1 MWVTSSLVEV
11 RETKSD
17 INCWELHLLLI
28 GFSSPFKAGNSR
40 CVCGG
45 GMKKKKK
52 RTYYFSDHVFHEF
65 PFFYFDLLL
74 TVGRF
79 FLLGS

>member
-1 MWVTSSLVEV
+1 M
-11 RETKSD
+11 
-17 INCWELHLLLI
+17 
-28 GFSSPFKAGNSR
+28 
-40 CVCGG
+40 
-45 GMKKKKK
+45 KK

-79 FLLGS
+79 FALIINNSFNCQPGFLKLNFQITTLFSTNVSLCKTA